1 MLLNEGTL
9 EGVRIFTPETVK
21 LMTSVQTPESTGVRR
36 GLGWDI
42 DSGYSGPRG
51 KLFPLG
57 SFGHTGWTGTS
68 IWLDPFSDSFVIFLS
83 NRNHPDEKGN
93 VGALRSRLGTLA
105 AEAIADYNLAYVP
118 GALAAQA
125 RGAPATD
132 PSCSGKPQAE
142 PNHDAQWHRCSG
154 ESPVRSTERFA
165 SWLDNQ
171 SYWPRS
177 RAKPQH
183 RFVEK
188 CSRCPIARFIQ
199 SGTRHSGSHGR
210 KNWRQVPD
218 EQTGLPVFSL
228 YGEVRKP
235 TPEQLK
241 DLDALVFDIQDVGCR
256 FYTYISTMGLTLE
269 AAAENGKKYFVLDR
283 INPITGA
290 LVEGPVRQGSNSFVA
305 FHNIPLRYGMTIGEL
320 ACMFNVE
327 RGYNADLTVIK
338 LENWQRDLWLD
349 ETGLPW
355 TNPSPNMRSLV
366 QAILYPGVGLLE
378 SAVSVG
384 RGTDTPFEVI
394 GAPYI
399 NDVQLAGE
407 LNAAALP
414 GVRFVPIRFTP
425 TASVHKGEL
434 CAGVN
439 IILTDRERCNVV
451 DVGILLAMTLQRL
464 YPEKFD
470 LNKIQHLLL
479 HEPTLQAIK
488 AGKGLSEIRALWQPD
503 FDEFQKR
510 RAKYLLY

>member
-1 MLLNEGTL
+1 
-9 EGVRIFTPETVK
+9 
-21 LMTSVQTPESTGVRR
+21 
-36 GLGWDI
+36 
-42 DSGYSGPRG
+42 
-51 KLFPLG
+51 
-57 SFGHTGWTGTS
+57 
-68 IWLDPFSDSFVIFLS
+68 
-83 NRNHPDEKGN
+83 
-93 VGALRSRLGTLA
+93 
-105 AEAIADYNLAYVP
+105 
-118 GALAAQA
+118 
-125 RGAPATD
+125 
-132 PSCSGKPQAE
+132 
-142 PNHDAQWHRCSG
+142 
-154 ESPVRSTERFA
+154 
-165 SWLDNQ
+165 
-171 SYWPRS
+171 
-177 RAKPQH
+177 
-183 RFVEK
+183 
-188 CSRCPIARFIQ
+188 
-199 SGTRHSGSHGR
+199 
-210 KNWRQVPD
+210 
-218 EQTGLPVFSL
+218 
-228 YGEVRKP
+228 
-235 TPEQLK
+235 
-241 DLDALVFDIQDVGCR
+241 
-256 FYTYISTMGLTLE
+256 
-269 AAAENGKKYFVLDR
+269 
-283 INPITGA
+283 
-290 LVEGPVRQGSNSFVA
+290 VEGPVRQGSNSFVA

-320 ACMFNVE
+320 ARMFNVE